1 MLIILCNYVCALG
14 YLTKYFHFHCRT
26 DLYITINP
34 RGNSSLIIYNIPGPG
49 LPWPPHPQ
57 PPPSPHKPTSTHHPT
72 NYIHPNTTPPT
83 NTLTFYLT
91 LPIYLYFTQPLLYPY
106 ILTTFTLVIT
116 YPYPPAYLFLF
127 LFIVDLTYIII

>member
-57 PPPSPHKPTSTHHPT
+57 PPPSPHKPTSTHHLNKLHPPQHHT
-72 NYIHPNTTPPT
+72 THQYINLLSYTAY
-83 NTLTFYLT
+83 LSLFYPAT
-91 LPIYLYFTQPLLYPY
+91 IVSIHSYNIYLGYNLSLSSGLSIFVSLHY
-106 ILTTFTLVIT
+106 
-116 YPYPPAYLFLF
+116 
-127 LFIVDLTYIII
+127 